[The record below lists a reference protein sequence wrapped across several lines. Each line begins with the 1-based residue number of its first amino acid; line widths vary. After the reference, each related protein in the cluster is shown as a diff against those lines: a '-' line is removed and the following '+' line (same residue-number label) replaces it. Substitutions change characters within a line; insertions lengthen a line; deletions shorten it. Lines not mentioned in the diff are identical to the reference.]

1 VNVRSA
7 VNFSVIP
14 VRVPLRLAKIARM
27 ARQDVADILK
37 DGRNQLLDLTT
48 SLNAI

>member
-14 VRVPLRLAKIARM
+14 VRVPLRLARM